1 MIEPLEAFAAVKN
14 LIRSAVTPAPVLA
27 PYERAPAGGRYVV
40 VSVVSAPPVDD
51 MGGEAYALVRIQV
64 DVWGLD
70 ASPVAVGQLA
80 ETCRE
85 LLTEAGWRR
94 VSSGRPP
101 QSFTGT
107 ADAAGKLW
115 HGAHADYQT
124 P

>member
-1 MIEPLEAFAAVKN
+1 MIEPLEAFAQVKSLLKTAV
-14 LIRSAVTPAPVLA
+14 APALVLA
-27 PYERAPAGGRYVV
+27 PYERAPTSGRYIV
-40 VSVVSAPPVDD
+40 VSIVSAPPVDD

-80 ETCRE
+80 ELCRD
-85 LLTEAGWRR
+85 LLTESGWRR

-107 ADAAGKLW
+107 PDATGKLW
-115 HGAHADYQT
+115 HGAHADYQN